1 MSSCV
6 RKKADSRCPVTQHEQ
21 QLEKLASCILEK
33 APTLVWKRHP
43 SELVAGWRVGSAIG
57 PNWGGGILK
66 IFFFFTWLRVIL
78 RTHTLAI
85 APGDRNSHD

>member
-57 PNWGGGILK
+57 PNWGGGDFK
-66 IFFFFTWLRVIL
+66 NFFFFYMASCDFED
-78 RTHTLAI
+78 THI
-85 APGDRNSHD
+85 SYCPR